1 MTIIMAM
8 ASVASSIKE
17 IISLSLDLR
26 SKGETTKSTDL
37 KTTKRSKQVLKD
49 KSWVASEPI
58 LVVNNGN

>member
-49 KSWVASEPI
+49 KSWVVSEPI